1 MRKGRELG
9 YSSIWISGGN
19 FFSLKCQFMDG
30 GCFIGHYEFSISEK
44 MEMKDRQ

>member
-19 FFSLKCQFMDG
+19 FFFLEVSVYGWWMFYWAL
-30 GCFIGHYEFSISEK
+30 
-44 MEMKDRQ
+44 